1 MQKPT
6 EFYTVLRWFPAFPVL
21 AKTGEILRS
30 FPAGWGQVTDDLC
43 TEAEA
48 WDAYIEGFKNNP
60 APTRN
65 NSMVVKID
73 LAEGTSRDL
82 SEEWASAYAEEF
94 PEMEASAEDYADDY
108 ADWKYE
114 QRRDDRM
121 MEELA

>member
-1 MQKPT
+1 MHKPT

-21 AKTGEILRS
+21 AQTGEILRS

-43 TEAEA
+43 TEDEA
-48 WDAYIEGFKNNP
+48 WAAYVAAFDGEP
-60 APTRN
+60 APTRK

-94 PEMEASAEDYADDY
+94 PEAEDSADDY

-121 MEELA
+121 MGELA